1 MSIKGLPFK
10 QKIQNGFRIRTF
22 SESIED
28 KELKWHQDL
37 EDRYVKPLHETDWKV
52 QLDDELP
59 VDLCTEKEIFIPE
72 GKWHRLIK
80 GSGNLKLQVKFN

>member
-10 QKIQNGFRIRTF
+10 QKIENGLRIRTF
-22 SESIED
+22 SESIDD

-37 EDRYVKPLHETDWKV
+37 EDRYVKPLHDTDWKV

-59 VDLCTEKEIFIPE
+59 VNLSINEEVYIPE
-72 GKWHRLIK
+72 GIWHRLIK
-80 GSGNLKLQVKFN
+80 GSGTLKLQVKFK